1 MQIEISDT
9 FYEWLESSKKM
20 FGFSNHEEVLL
31 FYVHRYMG
39 LVKMRDSKRMDIP
52 FDVIFNTV
60 ANHYGISLE
69 EITTGKKMSKKLPE
83 ARYVS
88 RYVAKQI
95 TGCTN
100 SDLGRFI
107 KADQSTI
114 SHSIAIIDQRIKE
127 DSSLQRLVA
136 SLIKQ
141 ITEQVTPNGN

>member
-9 FYEWLESSKKM
+9 LYEWLESSRKM
-20 FGFSNHEEVLL
+20 FEFSNHEEVLL

-39 LVKMRDSKRMDIP
+39 LVKMRDSKKMDIP
-52 FDVIFNTV
+52 FEIIFNTV
-60 ANHYGISLE
+60 ASHY
-69 EITTGKKMSKKLPE
+69 EITLSEITIGKKMSKKQAE

-100 SDLGRFI
+100 SDLGRFV
-107 KADQSTI
+107 KLDQSTI
-114 SHSIAIIDQRIKE
+114 SHSIAVIEQRIKE

-141 ITEQVTPNGN
+141 ITEQVTLNGN